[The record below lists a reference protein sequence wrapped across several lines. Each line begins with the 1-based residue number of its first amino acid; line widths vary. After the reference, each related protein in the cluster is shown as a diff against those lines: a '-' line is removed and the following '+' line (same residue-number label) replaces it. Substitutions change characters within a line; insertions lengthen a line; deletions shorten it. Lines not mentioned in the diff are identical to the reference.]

1 MFCHYFPH
9 FTALFATP
17 ENRHYLLSSPQQLSG
32 NKTYQNHK
40 SVHYSFKRIAN
51 KRMLLAECSAKIP
64 WFGIFLCACVDA
76 GNGKRHDEHDRE

>member
-1 MFCHYFPH
+1 FCHYFPH

-51 KRMLLAECSAKIP
+51 KRMLLAECSANRMITNP
-64 WFGIFLCACVDA
+64 VVRHFPLCV
-76 GNGKRHDEHDRE
+76 R